1 MLECSVLD
9 KFGHED
15 IGFGYEDIGF
25 VDAGLLQYVVYVCIC
40 FWLG

>member
-25 VDAGLLQYVVYVCIC
+25 GYEDIGFVDEV
-40 FWLG
+40 